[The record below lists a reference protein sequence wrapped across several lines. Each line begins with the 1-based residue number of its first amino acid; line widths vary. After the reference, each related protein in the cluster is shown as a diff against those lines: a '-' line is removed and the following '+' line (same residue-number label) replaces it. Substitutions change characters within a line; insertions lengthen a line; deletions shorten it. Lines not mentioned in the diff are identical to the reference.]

1 MTEDRKRDFFN
12 AVQPKLTQFGISLQ
26 EQDGLTVAEVG
37 DALMS
42 AAVAISVGATGRA
55 ATAAALLGIAR
66 AVMEGR
72 YDGAA
77 GRHGPC
83 GQGPVPD
90 FQVRAIPGTKQNC
103 QLNVQSA
110 IRRAN

>member
-1 MTEDRKRDFFN
+1 MTEDRKRDFFD
-12 AVQPKLTQFGISLQ
+12 AVQPKLTQFTISLQ

-66 AVMEGR
+66 GGHGRSLRWRRRGRELAVELTGFHQAR
-72 YDGAA
+72 
-77 GRHGPC
+77 R
-83 GQGPVPD
+83 
-90 FQVRAIPGTKQNC
+90 PG
-103 QLNVQSA
+103 
-110 IRRAN
+110 

>member
-1 MTEDRKRDFFN
+1 MTEDRKRDFFD
-12 AVQPKLTQFGISLQ
+12 AVQPKLTEFAISLQ

-77 GRHGPC
+77 EDESA
-83 GQGPVPD
+83 PV
-90 FQVRAIPGTKQNC
+90 
-103 QLNVQSA
+103 S
-110 IRRAN
+110 